1 MDTRRKRKS
10 MWDMEEE
17 TKQFSGIN
25 ERNSSREGGHYH
37 EFPASRS
44 FASSKFRDYSEQ
56 QSQESKG
63 DSVAPMNGDFIESG
77 GISPEGKEIGGGD
90 RYCQNM
96 SLGYD
101 GIERHKHKHSLE
113 DDQNDPH
120 RHSRRDRSRR
130 RKSRSRSRSWSRSNS
145 SPSGRTRSRSP
156 IRDYRNQSHKWSDQ
170 KSVRGKSF
178 RICRDFSA
186 GRCPRGSQCKF
197 VHSKNSSRVN
207 ISEDSCSKSDLR
219 GDVSDYNLGE
229 NAQFQSRSRNAVPCR
244 EFAKGKCRWGDA
256 CRFSHHLDNPS
267 DNSNAK
273 NDSRLGRDMDEEN
286 MGNKQENQD
295 ASSNV
300 REEKQD
306 HVVENN
312 IVALSLSDVLDEV
325 KDSRNPSHPIP
336 FSGQNLNQNFVDV
349 TSGHFFVPNAADD
362 GHWQSM
368 IWHSPSNGFNG
379 DINGPEAQLEAR
391 LDLQNHQKA
400 VQMTGLLE
408 TKVTPAIN
416 NAAFPTTTFDI
427 VNFQE
432 NADTHTPI
440 FIVDTKLD
448 NANVDNSESSKPKEE
463 SVLANPEADGG
474 NKFMREESKENQNNK
489 DSEDLDARNKKVD
502 GSIANKDEKV
512 VGRIFKNSLIEF
524 VKDIL
529 KPAWKEGRLSKDD
542 HKIIVKKVVEKVT
555 SSIQADHIPRTQDK
569 VDQYLSF
576 SKPKIAKLVQAYVE
590 RSRKTDS

>member
-17 TKQFSGIN
+17 TKQYSGIN

-37 EFPASRS
+37 ELPASRS
-44 FASSKFRDYSEQ
+44 FTSSKFRDYSEQ
-56 QSQESKG
+56 QSRESKG
-63 DSVAPMNGDFIESG
+63 DSVAPMNSNFIESG

-90 RYCQNM
+90 RYYQNM

-130 RKSRSRSRSWSRSNS
+130 RRSRSRSRSNS

-156 IRDYRNQSHKWSDQ
+156 IRDYRNQSHKCSDQ
-170 KSVRGKSF
+170 KSVPGKSF
-178 RICRDFSA
+178 QICRDFSV

-197 VHSKNSSRVN
+197 VHFKNSSRVN
-207 ISEDSCSKSDLR
+207 ISEDSCSKSDIR

-229 NAQFQSRSRNAVPCR
+229 NAQFQNRSRNAVPCR
-244 EFAKGKCRWGDA
+244 EFAKGKCRWGDT
-256 CRFSHHLDNPS
+256 CRFSHHFDNPS
-267 DNSNAK
+267 DNCNAK
-273 NDSRLGRDMDEEN
+273 NDSILGRDMDAEN

-306 HVVENN
+306 YVVENN
-312 IVALSLSDVLDEV
+312 IVALSLSDVLDDM
-325 KDSRNPSHPIP
+325 KDLRNPSHPIP

-349 TSGHFFVPNAADD
+349 TSGHSFVSNAADD

-368 IWHSPSNGFNG
+368 IWHSPYNGFNG
-379 DINGPEAQLEAR
+379 DLNGPEAQLGAR
-391 LDLQNHQKA
+391 LDLQNQNA

-408 TKVTPAIN
+408 TKVTPAKN
-416 NAAFPTTTFDI
+416 AAAFPTPTFD
-427 VNFQE
+427 NLKLQE

-440 FIVDTKLD
+440 VIVDTKPD
-448 NANVDNSESSKPKEE
+448 NAKVDNSESSKPKEE

-474 NKFMREESKENQNNK
+474 NKFMCEESKENQNNK
-489 DSEDLDARNKKVD
+489 DSEDLNACNKKVD
-502 GSIANKDEKV
+502 GSTANKDEKV

-542 HKIIVKKVVEKVT
+542 HKVIVKKVVEKVT
-555 SSIQADHIPRTQDK
+555 STIQADHIPRTQDK

-590 RSRKTDS
+590 RSRKMNS